1 MALKN
6 AAGTAWDRLHV
17 QSNRVGACGD
27 TTDELFFGF
36 QISFRQIVNSFISEQ
51 FNITCKGMVLSRN
64 LVLLF
69 VT

>member
-6 AAGTAWDRLHV
+6 AAGTAWDHLHV
-17 QSNRVGACGD
+17 QSNRAGACGD

-51 FNITCKGMVLSRN
+51 FNITCKGW
-64 LVLLF
+64 F
-69 VT
+69 